1 VVVGRD
7 TTLSWGVLTDY
18 IVYSGDQY
26 GDDDE
31 EDRDDEEDIDDEND
45 REDNEGDRDDEDD
58 REDEEGDRED
68 KEIDKMMK
76 MIEKNPTHQ
85 VSNISTPNRR

>member
-31 EDRDDEEDIDDEND
+31 EDRDDE
-45 REDNEGDRDDEDD
+45 DD
-58 REDEEGDRED
+58 RKDEEGDRED
-68 KEIDKMMK
+68 EEDDRDKSDASSK
-76 MIEKNPTHQ
+76 QHLYSKAKVTL
-85 VSNISTPNRR
+85 